1 MSLSGKQKH
10 YLRGLAHSRPAIV
23 TVGNAGPTDAVVTEL
38 DTALAHHELVK
49 IKLAGM
55 DRQQRKSAMQNLCE
69 ATGAQEVQLI
79 GNMGVVYRANTDP
92 KIKLP

>member
-23 TVGNAGPTDAVVTEL
+23 TVGNVGPSNAVAAEL
-38 DTALAHHELVK
+38 DAALTHHELVK

-55 DRQQRKSAMQNLCE
+55 NRQQRKLAVQKLCD
-69 ATGAQEVQLI
+69 ATGAQEVQII
-79 GNMGVVYRANTDP
+79 GNMAVVYRANTDP
-92 KIKLP
+92 KIKLS